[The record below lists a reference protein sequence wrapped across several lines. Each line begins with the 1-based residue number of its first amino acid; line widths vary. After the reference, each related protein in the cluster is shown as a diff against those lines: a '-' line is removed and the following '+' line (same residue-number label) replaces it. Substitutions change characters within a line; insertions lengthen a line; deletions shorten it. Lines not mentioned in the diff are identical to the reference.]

1 MSLLKR
7 KELAKSKS
15 ELGNKIKYVNN
26 LIKQHKIGQETSQ
39 SSFEKIFKP
48 VTSKLDDVIDSNLN
62 LRMPQ
67 RRKKTKKTEVPNY
80 GIDIDDEVEDMNLDD
95 LFGDE
100 VSPQQ
105 GKQLVPKPPTYEES
119 LQDIMEGKKEI
130 YVDPQYLPQDPKELP
145 PEYDEDKE
153 VDYTIDDYD
162 LSNKI
167 LDDIGLQNYEDIDYQ
182 LVQQEMTPKK
192 TRSYLKTILK
202 NATIVRNQLKGKK
215 SSVTKKYNSGNISE
229 AERQVIN
236 KQIDDTRAVLN
247 EYITHVNNE
256 MKTIKGSGI
265 KGRGRKKRGG
275 NVMFFND
282 PKQLLNKLE
291 LIIGEVLAG
300 NTSIQMRNMGVN
312 ILDTLLRMST
322 INRLHIINC
331 IICTSKYNL
340 CKYIIYIW
348 IERLYYHHIMLKVK
362 EIILLK
368 ISQLNSTGL

>member
-1 MSLLKR
+1 MSLLKW

-67 RRKKTKKTEVPNY
+67 RRKKQKKTEVPNY

-100 VSPQQ
+100 VPPQQ

-145 PEYDEDKE
+145 PEYDEDEE

-167 LDDIGLQNYEDIDYQ
+167 LDDIELQNYEDIDYQ
-182 LVQQEMTPKK
+182 LKQPEMTPKK
-192 TRSYLKTILK
+192 TNIYLKTILK
-202 NATIVRNQLKGKK
+202 NAQFKKKQLNGYKA
-215 SSVTKKYNSGNISE
+215 SVTKKYKSGKISE
-229 AERQVIN
+229 AERQVMN

-247 EYITHVNNE
+247 KYITHVNDE
-256 MKTIKGSGI
+256 MKTIKGTGI
-265 KGRGRKKRGG
+265 KGRRRKKRGG

-282 PKQLLNKLE
+282 PKQLLNKL
-291 LIIGEVLAG
+291 
-300 NTSIQMRNMGVN
+300 
-312 ILDTLLRMST
+312 
-322 INRLHIINC
+322 
-331 IICTSKYNL
+331 
-340 CKYIIYIW
+340 
-348 IERLYYHHIMLKVK
+348 
-362 EIILLK
+362 
-368 ISQLNSTGL
+368 